1 MKEKRK
7 HALRTR
13 LEEDS
18 RAVQDEDE
26 LSDDVDAWLYKAY
39 VSLHGRSAD
48 IQRSSAVPKVT
59 LGLAI
64 LRGPHV
70 SRQLV
75 LPRGLRPLYRQAAA
89 PKIRTAMTKPLLPRA
104 LALRKRLPC
113 KTPTNFSPMVGKRCR
128 NGLHDGDR
136 THSFGIELPMHLLV
150 TVLALSNRTQRI
162 VLVLAEK

>member
-7 HALRTR
+7 HSLRTR

-59 LGLAI
+59 LGPAI
-64 LRGPHV
+64 LRGSHV
-70 SRQLV
+70 CRQLV
-75 LPRGLRPLYRQAAA
+75 LPRGPRPLYRQAAA
-89 PKIRTAMTKPLLPRA
+89 SKIRTAMMKPLSP
-104 LALRKRLPC
+104 LALRKRLPY
-113 KTPTNFSPMVGKRCR
+113 KTPMNFSPMVRKRCR

-136 THSFGIELPMHLLV
+136 AISFGIELPMHFLV
-150 TVLALSNRTQRI
+150 PVRVL
-162 VLVLAEK
+162 

>member
-13 LEEDS
+13 LEEDA

-48 IQRSSAVPKVT
+48 IQRSSAVSKVT
-59 LGLAI
+59 LGPAI

-75 LPRGLRPLYRQAAA
+75 LPRGLRPLCRQAAA
-89 PKIRTAMTKPLLPRA
+89 PKIRTAMTKPLSP

-113 KTPTNFSPMVGKRCR
+113 KTPMNFSLMVRERCR
-128 NGLHDGDR
+128 NGLDDGDR
-136 THSFGIELPMHLLV
+136 KLSFAFELPMHLLV
-150 TVLALSNRTQRI
+150 LALSRTRTQRI
-162 VLVLAEK
+162 VLVLAEKLWI